1 MKSNNITTD
10 RTLNALRRHLSRT
23 FLLLSLL
30 TLCVGQMWAT
40 KTIYYANPNDWNPP
54 YCYAWG
60 TGNNGWPG
68 KAMTAT
74 DHKKDGHT
82 IYKIDLSDS
91 YTKCIFSNNGAN
103 QTGDITFTAG
113 KVTSDGSSWYT
124 YNASYW
130 DAEYGEKNIYLDI
143 SNNTGWKV
151 ANGYVGFHLYWDKA
165 ASDGQHK
172 ERLDA
177 TLVEGNI
184 YVVTY
189 SRFNSPFIRGW
200 KAARWSTGGG
210 DDWNTSNGI
219 ATSSTSTNNKL
230 SVPSGGWSGCTLTW
244 GTYVPTVSSVALS
257 YSVVPTSGS
266 GTSVD
271 PYIVATGTSVTVTAT
286 PTSVIDDSQCTM
298 KYSWDSG
305 SYGTTAT
312 KTLNCSTNNTTY
324 STTVTCQN
332 YISSTGGN
340 TASATVY
347 FKAVSTPTIGL
358 TAPSSGVRGESVT
371 LTATTS
377 NASTPTI
384 VYQYSTSNTFASNVT
399 DIASTTST
407 SQSWN
412 IPAGTSGT
420 TYYLRAKM
428 TVSGTN
434 YYSSILTLTAYG
446 KKTIHVKNTNNWTNV
461 YLYTFSSETNGSFPG
476 KTGSSY
482 GAVNTGGQ
490 WWDITITTQSTK
502 FILSSGNSSGG
513 PQTAD
518 LTSSYYTDGN
528 CYAISSGSGTN
539 LTLTATD
546 CPTAPTSVT
555 TTETPTA
562 STNTGMTIKGSI
574 GGNGN
579 DKITSYGFYYGTT
592 TACSTQVQVGT
603 TDKTGDFTKAL
614 TGLTAGTT
622 YYFKAYATNGQGTT
636 YGTRYSY
643 KIPYSVTVSK
653 STGCESITPSAGS
666 YYYNAGFTVT
676 AVAATGYTFNAWS
689 KTNGNLS
696 SASEPSTGTN
706 TVTFTPTANSATI
719 TATYTANTYP
729 ITFVNT
735 GTGYASGGPSST
747 TASYNTAM
755 PAVTAPTASTGYKF
769 MGYFDAAGGKGTQ
782 YYTST
787 GTSAHVWDKT
797 SGATLYAHYEPAT
810 ITAVT
815 LNHEAF
821 EYESAASGTH
831 DLDYVIISAEPTIA
845 PTGYVT
851 PINITWELQYSN
863 GNDVAGHA
871 VTYLGTNRAEFS
883 IVGLARGTYQLHATV
898 RTGGTRGSGTIIST
912 YDKPFQIASDYN
924 ITVNYK
930 CDTGDGLI
938 VIKAP
943 TSITGYALKTTA
955 ITAPDITGYAFSK
968 WRAGDGV
975 VIEGADSNGEKA
987 SATINFTATFDG
999 SLTAIYTRKRIIY
1012 FNNTLG
1018 WSSVNVYF
1026 YSDAY
1031 WDSSKGTGAQTGG
1044 SYTGKNGAMTNITGT
1059 NIWYYDCD
1067 ANSVSSSYTTVSF
1080 TETGQNG
1087 YEFFSYKSGTTTP
1100 NNVVYRSDYKSS
1112 LPMFVPLSSQT
1123 GVLKN
1128 SNQAKYY
1135 NDGYWMNYP
1144 ENTGYWLKIWDGS
1157 LELYNIPFEFTADKT
1172 MPMALD
1178 VNLESQ
1184 HTYEFKIYRAD
1195 DTWYGNNGT
1204 MVNGK
1209 SGDVGQTV
1217 WEFMTGKNNCGIT
1230 TSAAGSYTFTL
1241 NYGNSASNGLQYLV
1255 GVHYPAAAGD
1265 FQILYSDTTR
1275 WSLGYQHGASWKHPS
1290 RMIEHRA
1297 NGVDT
1302 VSFFVAKGKKPA
1314 LTARKVYSITA
1325 NTGAITWTSATIT
1338 SNVNLDAVSESGVY
1352 NFKITQ
1358 NAAGTAIASI
1368 ENIGAYTGN
1377 YYIRCQALANGWG
1390 NYRNETD
1397 HLMTYTEFSENR
1409 STNTFGELYSHYKA
1423 KWCERNTNI
1432 KFCIAND
1439 YSPCITDTL
1448 IQDVPDSFSN
1458 TESDGTLKYEKNG
1471 DNSMKY
1477 DNSGNAY
1484 LDIYSANVRFMWN
1497 RSTNKISR
1505 AYVSAATTAERR
1517 FLVLQGSGASN
1528 ANIYSSAGNNLT
1540 ANPPGTNSILMTDDQ
1555 NWIYETTIQA
1565 NPSALIK
1572 LFARYNGVDQYFRGT
1587 SAATFTKDVSAI
1599 EILGGDPS
1607 STKYSVRV
1615 IYDFKTNRLV
1625 CAWIPTGHSQ
1635 EITGDVVVNA
1645 DVMFIRE
1652 HQEEAQCIT
1661 FANDNSKLSEVKT
1674 VYGSM
1679 KFNRWIL
1686 GNRQNPT
1693 DTDIDLCDT
1702 EEHISTYHPP
1712 LAIGNQLSQ
1721 YERALYFISFPFDVK
1736 VSEIFGFG
1744 QYGVHWVIEYYD
1756 GLTRAQNGYWIDSKP
1771 NWKYVDPDMAQTY
1784 VLEKGVGYILCLNLS
1799 KMAYDDFDFWSNKI
1813 SYVEL
1818 FFPSQSTISEITAV
1832 NETIPA
1838 LPDTYRC
1845 TINRGTEEGDRR
1857 IKDSYWRCIGV
1868 PGYSTYNGSL
1878 TTNGSAITWKN
1889 DDSGEFDISK
1899 FPFLYA
1905 WNTADN
1911 SLTAQATTNYRFK
1924 AMHAYLVQNGNQI
1937 VWSKAS
1943 FRNSIVARRQKAE
1956 DIINTDWRLTISR
1969 DGQMEDQA
1977 FVRMSDNEDVT
1988 DEFDFGQDLIKE
2000 LNSSRSNIYSYI
2012 GYERCAANCMPINT
2026 TSTTTVPLGVKVPE
2040 AGDYTIALPDGA
2052 SGINLTLID
2061 TETGNRTNLSA
2072 GLDYTLTLETG
2083 DYNDRFFLEIAPIQH
2098 IATGIDEINGEA
2110 NGSTHKVLING
2121 ILYIVR
2127 DGKVYDAR
2135 GSRVE

>member
-10 RTLNALRRHLSRT
+10 RTLNALRRHFKGT

-30 TLCVGQMWAT
+30 TLCVGQMWADT
-40 KTIYYANPNDWNPP
+40 
-54 YCYAWG
+54 YC
-60 TGNNGWPG
+60 
-68 KAMTAT
+68 
-74 DHKKDGHT
+74 
-82 IYKIDLSDS
+82 
-91 YTKCIFSNNGAN
+91 
-103 QTGDITFTAG
+103 
-113 KVTSDGSSWYT
+113 
-124 YNASYW
+124 
-130 DAEYGEKNIYLDI
+130 
-143 SNNTGWKV
+143 
-151 ANGYVGFHLYWDKA
+151 KA
-165 ASDGQHK
+165 ASVK
-172 ERLDA
+172 Y
-177 TLVEGNI
+177 N
-184 YVVTY
+184 
-189 SRFNSPFIRGW
+189 
-200 KAARWSTGGG
+200 TGS
-210 DDWNTSNGI
+210 DQWWEV
-219 ATSSTSTNNKL
+219 TSSTK
-230 SVPSGGWSGCTLTW
+230 
-244 GTYVPTVSSVALS
+244 AL
-257 YSVVPTSGS
+257 G
-266 GTSVD
+266 
-271 PYIVATGTSVTVTAT
+271 TVTT
-286 PTSVIDDSQCTM
+286 FKLKGFWLQ
-298 KYSWDSG
+298 
-305 SYGTTAT
+305 
-312 KTLNCSTNNTTY
+312 L
-324 STTVTCQN
+324 
-332 YISSTGGN
+332 TGGN
-340 TASATVY
+340 VCQGAKMYYSVTGGVNNNYNIQDPQNWSADPKHFQTESMNIDVLSGLSCGNHTLNIWFEGHGTNSCSSLWYSNNSNNYKMSFTIPGFTTTSTSKAFRSVNTGSNKSETISFTQHYGTALTTSNCSITGTNSGDFSVTSISETGVTVQFAPSAGGSRSATL
-347 FKAVSTPTIGL
+347 TITDAHSKTCTISLSGTGVVAPSL
-358 TAPSSGVRGESVT
+358 SLSAPSSGVRGESVT
-371 LTATTS
+371 LTATVL

-384 VYQYSTSNTFASNVT
+384 VYQYSTSNTFASSVT

-407 SQSWN
+407 SQSWT

-810 ITAVT
+810 ITSVT

-821 EYESAASGTH
+821 EYESAASGEA
-831 DLDYVIISAEPTIA
+831 DKDYVSMTANPTIT
-845 PTGYVT
+845 PSGYVT
-851 PINITWELQYSN
+851 PINVTWELQYSN
-863 GNDVAGHA
+863 GNPVVGHDPIYEA
-871 VTYLGTNRAEFS
+871 TYRAKFS
-883 IVGLARGTYQLHATV
+883 IVGLARGIYQLHATV
-898 RTGGTRGSGTIIST
+898 RTGSTRGSGTIIST
-912 YDKPFQIASDYN
+912 YDKSFQIASDYQ

-938 VIKAP
+938 SIKAP
-943 TSITGYALKTTA
+943 TSITGYALDATE
-955 ITAPDITGYAFSK
+955 ITAPEIVGYTFSK
-968 WRAGDGV
+968 WKAGDGV
-975 VIEGADSNGEKA
+975 VIDGADASGEKA
-987 SATINFTATFDG
+987 SATINFTASFDG
-999 SLTAIYTRKRIIY
+999 SLTAIYTRKRMIY

-1031 WDSSKGTGAQTGG
+1031 WDSSKGTGAKTGG

-1080 TETGQNG
+1080 TEKGQDG
-1087 YEFFSYKSGTTTP
+1087 YEFFSYKSGSTP

-1157 LELYNIPFEFTADKT
+1157 LELYNEPFEFTSDAT
-1172 MPMALD
+1172 MPMSID
-1178 VNLESQ
+1178 VNLDAA
-1184 HTYEFKIYRAD
+1184 HTYEFKIYRID
-1195 DTWYGNNGT
+1195 DNWYGNNGT
-1204 MVNGK
+1204 MKNGS

-1693 DTDIDLCDT
+1693 DTDIDHCDT

-1838 LPDTYRC
+1838 LSEEYKC
-1845 TINRGTEEGDRR
+1845 TINRPGTDGDRR

-1878 TTNGSAITWKN
+1878 TTNGSAITWKT
-1889 DDSGEFDISK
+1889 DDTGEFDISK

-1924 AMHAYLVQNGNQI
+1924 ATHAYLVQNGNQI
-1937 VWSKAS
+1937 VWSKGN

-1969 DGQMEDQA
+1969 NDQMEDQA
-1977 FVRMSDNEDVT
+1977 FIRMSDNEDVT
-1988 DEFDFGQDLIKE
+1988 EEFDFGQDLVKE
-2000 LNSSRSNIYSYI
+2000 LNSGRSNIYSYI
-2012 GYERCAANCMPINT
+2012 GYEKCAANSMPINT
-2026 TSTTTVPLGVKVPE
+2026 TTTTVVPLGIKTS
-2040 AGDYTIALPDGA
+2040 ATGDYTIALPDGA
-2052 SGINLTLID
+2052 SGVNIHLVD
-2061 TETGNRTNLSA
+2061 AETGERTNLSA
-2072 GLDYTLTLETG
+2072 GLDYTVTLPAGE
-2083 DYNDRFFLEIAPIQH
+2083 YSDRFLLEIAPIQH
-2098 IATGIDEINGEA
+2098 IATGIDETNGEA
-2110 NGSTHKVLING
+2110 NSSTHKVLING